1 MKLTTYL
8 GIDHGEA
15 RIGVAATDAL
25 GMMAHPVETI
35 HVLKVADPIGRIAEI
50 AAERRIDKIVVG
62 MPFRL
67 DGSVG
72 TAAVKVQKFID
83 ALQKRLPEMEII
95 PADERLTTV
104 SAQAKLHEAGRNIK
118 NSRSIIDQAAAV
130 AILQDYLDALAGP
143 ESMLLP
149 EEP

>member
-1 MKLTTYL
+1 LKLTTYL

-72 TAAVKVQKFID
+72 TAAEKVQKFI
-83 ALQKRLPEMEII
+83 AKLQERLPEMEII

-118 NSRSIIDQAAAV
+118 NSRSVIDQAAAV
-130 AILQDYLDALAGP
+130 TILQDYLDALAGP

>member
-1 MKLTTYL
+1 
-8 GIDHGEA
+8 
-15 RIGVAATDAL
+15 
-25 GMMAHPVETI
+25 MMAHPVETI